1 MIPGIL
7 GATGRFL
14 DVAALS
20 NCALWLDASDA
31 STITHSSGSVSQ
43 INDKSGNS
51 RHFTQGTSTNQPRI
65 DTHTQNGL
73 AVLDFDGTNDRLE
86 LGSSGLGRN
95 VGGVTIYVV
104 AKPDSISAIRTLLQF
119 SSGSNSSQ
127 SRSSV
132 RLTSASKAEL
142 GGRRLDAN
150 SFASTTGASNVS
162 TSTFSVFTGVLDY
175 TNSDAFIYLGQSLD
189 GSTTSFQTD
198 GSTSDTDSLASRL
211 GSSLS
216 SLDFFDGQIA
226 ELIVFHAAHN
236 ADQRA
241 LIWSYLNRK
250 WGLS

>member
-7 GATGRFL
+7 ASTGRFL

-31 STITHSSGSVSQ
+31 STITQSSGSVSQ
-43 INDKSGNS
+43 INDKSGNG
-51 RHFTQGTSTNQPRI
+51 RNYPQGTSTNQPRI

-73 AVLDFDGTNDRLE
+73 AVLDFDGAGDRFVLSP
-86 LGSSGLGRN
+86 GGLGRN
-95 VGGVTIYVV
+95 VGGMTIYVV
-104 AKPDSISAIRTLLQF
+104 AKPDSISAARTLFQF
-119 SSGSNSSQ
+119 SNGTNSTQARASL
-127 SRSSV
+127 
-132 RLTSASKAEL
+132 RLTSASKAEV

-150 SFASTTGASNVS
+150 SFASVAGASNVS

-175 TNSDAFIYLGQSLD
+175 TNSDAFIYLNQSLD

-198 GSTSDTDSLASRL
+198 GSTSNTDALDSIIGCNLSRNE
-211 GSSLS
+211 
-216 SLDFFDGQIA
+216 FFDGQIA
-226 ELIVFHAAHN
+226 ELIVFHEAHN

-241 LIWSYLNRK
+241 LIWAYLNRK